1 MEIIDERS
9 VAVDYATLIRWVDRC
24 AGQVWEDG
32 HTRKPTA
39 DGSWRMGEIYF
50 KVKGP
55 RLCLY
60 GAIAGFG
67 KTLAFTP

>member
-1 MEIIDERS
+1 
-9 VAVDYATLIRWVDRC
+9 
-24 AGQVWEDG
+24 
-32 HTRKPTA
+32 
-39 DGSWRMGEIYF
+39 MGEIYF